1 MDKFNNKIIYL
12 HKKQSEISGTIRWV
26 ENLETLYK
34 WAKNNK
40 EISRDSLYDR
50 IAESGLTIIFIIF
63 IKRLWFK
70 SFLDIN
76 KTIQI

>member
-50 IAESGLTIIFIIF
+50 IAESGLNTEKIE
-63 IKRLWFK
+63 KEELKMSRA
-70 SFLDIN
+70 
-76 KTIQI
+76 Q